1 VIGGYSLGGADLLR
15 RAMGKKKPEEM
26 ATQREIFVAGA
37 VQNGVAPAKA
47 TELFNQMEKFAGYG
61 FNKSHAAA
69 YALVAYQTAYFKAHH
84 AAAFMAAN
92 LSLVMDDT
100 DKVRSLYA
108 DALEQGLEILPP
120 DVNASAWRFE
130 PVDTRRIR
138 YGLGG
143 IKGTGEQAIASVV
156 AARAAGGPFRDLFEF
171 CRRVDKRLA
180 NRRVVEALV
189 KAGAFDSIDPRRATL
204 FASVGVAI
212 EAAEHAEAS
221 AHQVSLFGEG
231 TKETLVPLVTARE
244 WTDAERL
251 AHEKTALGFYVSG
264 HPFAA
269 HAAELAPLVK
279 TSLSA
284 IQPRQERFLVA
295 GIVTALRIQQGK
307 RGKNAFVTLDD
318 GKGTAEITVW
328 NEAFD
333 AARPLLR
340 EDQLV
345 VVEVKVMQ
353 RIGEDGDAQSLRI
366 VAENVFDL
374 AAVRKRW
381 AKRLTLSCNGNA
393 DAGRLAEILG
403 PFRAEG
409 VPVTI
414 HYENGRVAGDVDLPD
429 DWRVNP
435 DPALID
441 RLREWLQ
448 PANVQVVY

>member
-1 VIGGYSLGGADLLR
+1 
-15 RAMGKKKPEEM
+15 M
-26 ATQREIFVAGA
+26 
-37 VQNGVAPAKA
+37 
-47 TELFNQMEKFAGYG
+47 
-61 FNKSHAAA
+61 
-69 YALVAYQTAYFKAHH
+69 
-84 AAAFMAAN
+84 
-92 LSLVMDDT
+92 
-100 DKVRSLYA
+100 
-108 DALEQGLEILPP
+108 
-120 DVNASAWRFE
+120 
-130 PVDTRRIR
+130 
-138 YGLGG
+138 
-143 IKGTGEQAIASVV
+143 
-156 AARAAGGPFRDLFEF
+156 
-171 CRRVDKRLA
+171 
-180 NRRVVEALV
+180 
-189 KAGAFDSIDPRRATL
+189 
-204 FASVGVAI
+204 
-212 EAAEHAEAS
+212 
-221 AHQVSLFGEG
+221 
-231 TKETLVPLVTARE
+231 
-244 WTDAERL
+244 
-251 AHEKTALGFYVSG
+251 
-264 HPFAA
+264 
-269 HAAELAPLVK
+269 K

-328 NEAFD
+328 NETFD

-340 EDQLV
+340 DDQLV

-414 HYENGRVAGDVDLPD
+414 HFENGRVAGDVDLPD

>member
-1 VIGGYSLGGADLLR
+1 
-15 RAMGKKKPEEM
+15 M
-26 ATQREIFVAGA
+26 AGA
-37 VQNGVAPAKA
+37 
-47 TELFNQMEKFAGYG
+47 
-61 FNKSHAAA
+61 
-69 YALVAYQTAYFKAHH
+69 
-84 AAAFMAAN
+84 N
-92 LSLVMDDT
+92 LH
-100 DKVRSLYA
+100 R
-108 DALEQGLEILPP
+108 LERVI
-120 DVNASAWRFE
+120 
-130 PVDTRRIR
+130 RIR
-138 YGLGG
+138 GG
-143 IKGTGEQAIASVV
+143 VV
-156 AARAAGGPFRDLFEF
+156 AADRH
-171 CRRVDKRLA
+171 
-180 NRRVVEALV
+180 
-189 KAGAFDSIDPRRATL
+189 
-204 FASVGVAI
+204 
-212 EAAEHAEAS
+212 HA
-221 AHQVSLFGEG
+221 
-231 TKETLVPLVTARE
+231 
-244 WTDAERL
+244 DAERL
-251 AHEKTALGFYVSG
+251 QHEKAAIGYYLSG
-264 HPFAA
+264 HPFAGY
-269 HAAELAPLVK
+269 AAELAPIVR
-279 TSLSA
+279 TTIASLA
-284 IQPRQERFLVA
+284 PRSERMLVA
-295 GIVTALRIQQGK
+295 GIVTQLRVQSGR
-307 RGKNAFVTLDD
+307 RGKMAFVTLDD

-340 EDQLV
+340 EDHLV

-448 PANVQVVY
+448 PTNVQIVY